1 MMRKTILT
9 FSVFFALFGFI
20 VSANAQQKHDI
31 VLKVQKGE
39 TFNMKSE
46 IKMAMTIKI
55 AGQAVYTE
63 MNMNSKFNYK
73 CQDRINDTFDWIYNM
88 SEVTTDVST
97 MGMKQRISS
106 SDAPNAMNKP
116 VIAMINKP
124 VKYKTNKY
132 NVLVGKI
139 DAADMEKAIN
149 EVMPG
154 QSKQLLKQIEST
166 LTFGNLLPQK
176 PIAQGEEFKISYRQ
190 ELGMGGANQISGT
203 GKLVKITDTDFV
215 LEYKITN
222 VAEIQGST
230 ISGDGKMTVSVDRK
244 SGMVKSQYLKM
255 PLSGEMNVQGQQAEM
270 NMELEQSTNIL

>member
-9 FSVFFALFGFI
+9 FSLFFALFGFI

-39 TFNMKSE
+39 NFDMKSE

-73 CQDRINDTFDWIYNM
+73 CQDRVNDTFDWIYNM

>member
-1 MMRKTILT
+1 MRKTILT

-73 CQDRINDTFDWIYNM
+73 CQDRVNDTFDWIYNM

>member
-1 MMRKTILT
+1 MRKTILT
-9 FSVFFALFGFI
+9 FSVFFALFDFI

-116 VIAMINKP
+116 IIAMINKP

>member
-1 MMRKTILT
+1 MRKTILT
-9 FSVFFALFGFI
+9 FSVFFALFDFI

>member
-39 TFNMKSE
+39 NFDMKSE

-73 CQDRINDTFDWIYNM
+73 CQDRVNDTFDWIYNM

>member
-1 MMRKTILT
+1 MRKTILT

>member
-1 MMRKTILT
+1 MRKTILT

-39 TFNMKSE
+39 NFDMKSE

-73 CQDRINDTFDWIYNM
+73 CQDRVNDTFDWIYNM

>member
-1 MMRKTILT
+1 
-9 FSVFFALFGFI
+9 
-20 VSANAQQKHDI
+20 
-31 VLKVQKGE
+31 
-39 TFNMKSE
+39 
-46 IKMAMTIKI
+46 MTIKI

-116 VIAMINKP
+116 IIAMINKP